1 MAKIII
7 LAAVN
12 SKGYIGK
19 NGDLLYHGLKNDMEN
34 FKRVTDGNVVI
45 MGSRTFESLPNGAP
59 LKNRTNIIISHN
71 HDYSI
76 EPSDNSFIV
85 NSITEAVELCE
96 SLFSDKKVFV
106 IGGGSIYRAFMDM
119 GLVDELRLTEV
130 LDDAEGDITFP
141 SFDKEMYDVT
151 FETLPMRDSEEVPYY
166 KYITYKRKTA

>member
-1 MAKIII
+1 MK
-7 LAAVN
+7 
-12 SKGYIGK
+12 
-19 NGDLLYHGLKNDMEN
+19 N

-106 IGGGSIYRAFMDM
+106 IGGGVSRA
-119 GLVDELRLTEV
+119 GAYLTEGIQKHYREIVFHASTETPFV
-130 LDDAEGDITFP
+130 LATLGNDAGIIGAAKLVCDMI
-141 SFDKEMYDVT
+141 D
-151 FETLPMRDSEEVPYY
+151 
-166 KYITYKRKTA
+166 